1 MPTRS
6 GGAAWPSRRCTPG
19 ARRCGSKS
27 KHGRRTIRS
36 PKLWRA
42 QGCCEP
48 TRIECCGRDA
58 AAQSQSTGE
67 GRSAAQ
73 SSGGLRAVAN
83 RPGSSAAG
91 ETLRLKVK
99 ARAKDD
105 PQPKAL
111 AGSGLLRTDQ
121 DRVLLRFVEG
131 RPVSRVTRAVATR
144 PGSSAAALCRRPPGQ
159 PRHTGCCEP
168 TRIECCCALSKAA
181 RSAASHGL
189 LRTDQDRVLLRFVE
203 GRPVSRV
210 TTDFLA
216 WGADRLAAED
226 KRVWVLVWDNAA
238 WHVSRAV
245 QAWIGT
251 HNRTVKRTG
260 GVRILVCRLPVKS
273 PWLNPIE
280 PRWLHGKRA
289 VLEPEGPLTA
299 HQLMD
304 RVHQHFRCERLELL
318 HQHVL

>member
-1 MPTRS
+1 LAARHPDWVVGYADEVWWSRLAQPTMH
-6 GGAAWPSRRCTPG
+6 AW
-19 ARRCGSKS
+19 
-27 KHGRRTIRS
+27 
-36 PKLWRA
+36 
-42 QGCCEP
+42 
-48 TRIECCGRDA
+48 
-58 AAQSQSTGE
+58 
-67 GRSAAQ
+67 
-73 SSGGLRAVAN
+73 
-83 RPGSSAAG
+83 G

-111 AGSGLLRTDQ
+111 AGS
-121 DRVLLRFVEG
+121 
-131 RPVSRVTRAVATR
+131 
-144 PGSSAAALCRRPPGQ
+144 
-159 PRHTGCCEP
+159 
-168 TRIECCCALSKAA
+168 
-181 RSAASHGL
+181 GL

-280 PRWLHGKRA
+280 PRWLPGKRA
-289 VLEPEGPLTA
+289 VVEPERTLTA
-299 HQLMD
+299 HELMD
-304 RVHQHFRCERLELL
+304 RVHQHFRCERLEPL
-318 HQHVL
+318 HQHVR

>member
-1 MPTRS
+1 M
-6 GGAAWPSRRCTPG
+6 AARHADWVVGYADEVWWSR
-19 ARRCGSKS
+19 
-27 KHGRRTIRS
+27 
-36 PKLWRA
+36 LA
-42 QGCCEP
+42 QP
-48 TRIECCGRDA
+48 A
-58 AAQSQSTGE
+58 MHAW
-67 GRSAAQ
+67 
-73 SSGGLRAVAN
+73 
-83 RPGSSAAG
+83 G
-91 ETLRLKVK
+91 ETLRLHAK

-111 AGSGLLRTDQ
+111 A
-121 DRVLLRFVEG
+121 
-131 RPVSRVTRAVATR
+131 
-144 PGSSAAALCRRPPGQ
+144 CY
-159 PRHTGCCEP
+159 
-168 TRIECCCALSKAA
+168 
-181 RSAASHGL
+181 GL

-216 WGADRLAAED
+216 WGADRLAAEG

-245 QAWIGT
+245 RAWIGA

-289 VLEPEGPLTA
+289 IVEPERTLTA
-299 HQLMD
+299 HELMD
-304 RVHQHFRCERLELL
+304 RVHQHFGCEPLEPL
-318 HQHVL
+318 HQHVLSRACSRLKHSPVDQRPLAPARRVFRACQSFGVYPALSLRAAYALQTGGGR